1 MKEMLP
7 KIIVIL
13 GICIIFIICAFLFVQ
28 LYFSIKLENKLKKF
42 TVNVDENNTISFVD
56 RLMIFFL
63 KIIKKISKL
72 NSKSVI
78 LKKYSVRLS
87 KYLIYNKSNNL
98 SSIDYVSIKI
108 LYMIF
113 IDILYVIM
121 SILKG
126 VKTNLSLFIILS
138 FVSFFM
144 IDIILII
151 VYKKKRNTIEAGLLQ
166 AIVIMNSAFK
176 SGKNIWQA
184 INIVKT
190 STESPIK
197 EEFEI
202 ISKDIDYGL
211 DLLTVFER
219 FYNRVKVEEV
229 KYILSSYY
237 QGTKYNPYSAVA
249 GKTAGMYRTIG
260 IARTGFMSINQIRP
274 YVSNEI
280 KAVEWICFGPN
291 PFNSV
296 LPFYTNTLKMHKY
309 VSGTTLEVSTDS
321 FYWNSRLIGALT
333 VPCYAANIQNVERY
347 QKMIA
352 ATSTAILNEYDAKMM
367 EKNDYS
373 LIDEA
378 NQKIADNAKAIVI
391 DTLNKVL
398 YVASTQMK
406 CNFNRADN

>member
-13 GICIIFIICAFLFVQ
+13 GICIIFIICVFLFVR

-42 TVNVDENNTISFVD
+42 TVNVSENNTISFVD

-151 VYKKKRNTIEAGLLQ
+151 IYKKKGLLQ

-229 KYILSSYY
+229 KYITSSLSLLNKTGGNIVSVFNMIEKHFYDKLKIKNELNSLTSSSKMLY
-237 QGTKYNPYSAVA
+237 RILVVIPFVFIIVITMLNKDYFKVLITTK
-249 GKTAGMYRTIG
+249 IG
-260 IARTGFMSINQIRP
+260 IIIDFFILLI
-274 YVSNEI
+274 YVIYIITI
-280 KAVEWICFGPN
+280 KKITKVE
-291 PFNSV
+291 
-296 LPFYTNTLKMHKY
+296 
-309 VSGTTLEVSTDS
+309 
-321 FYWNSRLIGALT
+321 
-333 VPCYAANIQNVERY
+333 
-347 QKMIA
+347 
-352 ATSTAILNEYDAKMM
+352 
-367 EKNDYS
+367 
-373 LIDEA
+373 
-378 NQKIADNAKAIVI
+378 
-391 DTLNKVL
+391 KV
-398 YVASTQMK
+398 
-406 CNFNRADN
+406 

>member
-13 GICIIFIICAFLFVQ
+13 GICIIFIICAFLFVR

-42 TVNVDENNTISFVD
+42 TVNVSENNTISFVD

-98 SSIDYVSIKI
+98 KSIDYISIKI

-113 IDILYVIM
+113 IDFLYIIM

-126 VKTNLSLFIILS
+126 VKTDLSLFIILS

-151 VYKKKRNTIEAGLLQ
+151 IYKKKRNTIESGLLQ

-229 KYILSSYY
+229 KYITSSLSLLNKTGGNIVSVFNMIEKHFYDKLKIKNELNSLTSSSKMLY
-237 QGTKYNPYSAVA
+237 RILVVIPFVFIIVITMLNKDYFKVLITTK
-249 GKTAGMYRTIG
+249 IG
-260 IARTGFMSINQIRP
+260 IIIDFFILLIYIIYIIT
-274 YVSNEI
+274 I
-280 KAVEWICFGPN
+280 KKITKVE
-291 PFNSV
+291 
-296 LPFYTNTLKMHKY
+296 
-309 VSGTTLEVSTDS
+309 
-321 FYWNSRLIGALT
+321 
-333 VPCYAANIQNVERY
+333 
-347 QKMIA
+347 
-352 ATSTAILNEYDAKMM
+352 
-367 EKNDYS
+367 
-373 LIDEA
+373 
-378 NQKIADNAKAIVI
+378 
-391 DTLNKVL
+391 KV
-398 YVASTQMK
+398 
-406 CNFNRADN
+406 

>member
-1 MKEMLP
+1 MKEVLP

-13 GICIIFIICAFLFVQ
+13 GICIIFIICAFLFVR

-42 TVNVDENNTISFVD
+42 TVNVSENNTISFVD

-98 SSIDYVSIKI
+98 KSIDYI
-108 LYMIF
+108 L
-113 IDILYVIM
+113 M

-126 VKTNLSLFIILS
+126 VKTDLSLFIILS

-151 VYKKKRNTIEAGLLQ
+151 IYKKKRNTIEAGLLQ

-219 FYNRVKVEEV
+219 LYNRVKVEEV
-229 KYILSSYY
+229 KYITSSLSLLNKTGGNIVSVFNMIEKHFYDKLKIKNELNSLTSSSKMLY
-237 QGTKYNPYSAVA
+237 RILVVIPFVFIIVITMLNKDYFKVLITTK
-249 GKTAGMYRTIG
+249 IG
-260 IARTGFMSINQIRP
+260 IIIDFFILLI
-274 YVSNEI
+274 YVIYIITI
-280 KAVEWICFGPN
+280 KKITKVE
-291 PFNSV
+291 
-296 LPFYTNTLKMHKY
+296 
-309 VSGTTLEVSTDS
+309 
-321 FYWNSRLIGALT
+321 
-333 VPCYAANIQNVERY
+333 
-347 QKMIA
+347 
-352 ATSTAILNEYDAKMM
+352 
-367 EKNDYS
+367 
-373 LIDEA
+373 
-378 NQKIADNAKAIVI
+378 
-391 DTLNKVL
+391 KV
-398 YVASTQMK
+398 
-406 CNFNRADN
+406 

>member
-13 GICIIFIICAFLFVQ
+13 GICIIFIICAFLFVR

-42 TVNVDENNTISFVD
+42 TVNVSENNTISFVD

-78 LKKYSVRLS
+78 LKKYSEKLS

-121 SILKG
+121 SILKS
-126 VKTNLSLFIILS
+126 VKTSLSLFIILS

-229 KYILSSYY
+229 KYITSS
-237 QGTKYNPYSAVA
+237 
-249 GKTAGMYRTIG
+249 
-260 IARTGFMSINQIRP
+260 
-274 YVSNEI
+274 
-280 KAVEWICFGPN
+280 
-291 PFNSV
+291 
-296 LPFYTNTLKMHKY
+296 LL
-309 VSGTTLEVSTDS
+309 
-321 FYWNSRLIGALT
+321 
-333 VPCYAANIQNVERY
+333 NI
-347 QKMIA
+347 
-352 ATSTAILNEYDAKMM
+352 
-367 EKNDYS
+367 
-373 LIDEA
+373 
-378 NQKIADNAKAIVI
+378 
-391 DTLNKVL
+391 
-398 YVASTQMK
+398 
-406 CNFNRADN
+406 F